1 MPFTAPSINASSL
14 TSEKQIM
21 PRLKDRDRQRVT
33 GLRVQ
38 IECTT
43 TPALNVGVND
53 GFLAGVTRECD

>member
-1 MPFTAPSINASSL
+1 
-14 TSEKQIM
+14 M